1 MRKDMEMNDNTY
13 GDILVMTKPQTFNRY
28 CKHRFH
34 VLDNRMS
41 DENAYADMWDR
52 EQNNFLIKFG

>member
-1 MRKDMEMNDNTY
+1 
-13 GDILVMTKPQTFNRY
+13 MTKPQTFNRY